1 MNLVCNPKGIIGS
14 QRPKIG
20 IRRILDAGF
29 CNSVLS
35 GRILCDPYEF
45 QNVKRKNFKREEEIY
60 LSEHPEMLR
69 ALAEK
74 RLIIPAKEQ
83 GLEYPIAEAPY
94 ASVELKDEEVD
105 NDVLKQLAKET
116 IRLVGDYN
124 RALGDN
130 DGNSKK
136 ELCHNII
143 VHPLTLGIDRKDEW
157 EVNKT
162 FYLELAALA
171 DELDSNIQI
180 LLINKAKNI
189 NGHLIRGVC
198 AEPEEAIAWVD
209 ELNNEVSHKNADIA
223 KAGNNKRFGL
233 AFDIG
238 TATLCGLDL
247 YEAIAPLGDRLKAV
261 IIRDV
266 DGIHDVSML
275 PYSACMKGA
284 QTGWLYLIRALR
296 KACFDGDLIMD
307 ATSTIGGFP
316 DPLKPSIIKLL
327 KETGDFLSWH
337 IGMEKMV
344 KSTTKRVLFGAG
356 NMCRAYMK
364 DYGEEYPPLFTCDNN
379 SSRWGEEFCGLK
391 IENPEKL
398 KELSEDVTII
408 LCNIYYSEI
417 EDQIKEMGLKN
428 RIEWFSD
435 EYMATFHM
443 DRLKMAGDPI
453 QQKDR
458 K

>member
-29 CNSVLS
+29 CNSVMS
-35 GRILCDPYEF
+35 GKILCDPYEF
-45 QNVKRKNFKREEEIY
+45 KNIKRKNFKREEEFY
-60 LSEHPEMLR
+60 LSEQPERLKE
-69 ALAEK
+69 LAEK
-74 RLIIPAKEQ
+74 RLIIPAKDQ

-94 ASVELKDEEVD
+94 ASIELKAEEVD
-105 NDVLKQLAKET
+105 VDVLKELAKET
-116 IRLVGDYN
+116 IRLVADYN
-124 RALGDN
+124 RTCDDG
-130 DGNSKK
+130 DGNMKK
-136 ELCHNII
+136 NVCHSII
-143 VHPLTLGIDRKDEW
+143 VHPLTVGIDRKDEW
-157 EVNKT
+157 EVNKS
-162 FYLELAALA
+162 FYLELASLA
-171 DELDSNIQI
+171 DELDSSVQI

-209 ELNNEVSHKNADIA
+209 ELNREASYHQKDST
-223 KAGNNKRFGL
+223 KAGNNMRFGL

-238 TATLCGLDL
+238 TATLCGQDL
-247 YEAIAPLGDRLKAV
+247 YEAITPLGNRIKAV

-266 DGIHDVSML
+266 DGINDVSML
-275 PYSACMKGA
+275 AYSACTKGA

-307 ATSTIGGFP
+307 AANTIAGFP
-316 DPLKPSIIKLL
+316 DPLKPSLIEFI
-327 KETGDFLSWH
+327 KETGEFLSWH
-337 IGMEKMV
+337 IGMERMV

-364 DYGEEYPPLFTCDNN
+364 DYGNDYPPLFTCDNN

-417 EDQIKEMGLKN
+417 EEQLKEMGLKN
-428 RIEWFSD
+428 RIERFSD

>member
-14 QRPKIG
+14 LRPKIG
-20 IRRILDAGF
+20 VRRILDAGF
-29 CNSVLS
+29 FDSVLS
-35 GRILCDPYEF
+35 GRALCDPYEF
-45 QNVKRKNFKREEEIY
+45 RNLKRKNFKREEDFY
-60 LSEHPEMLR
+60 LSEEPERLKES
-69 ALAEK
+69 ADK
-74 RLIIPAKEQ
+74 RFILPATEN
-83 GLEYPIAEAPY
+83 GLNLPIAEAPY
-94 ASVELKDEEVD
+94 AAIDLKEDEVD
-105 NDVLKQLAKET
+105 SDVLKELAKET
-116 IRLVGDYN
+116 IKAVVEYN
-124 RALGDN
+124 RKCSEN
-130 DGNSKK
+130 NVNPSY
-136 ELCHNII
+136 CHSII
-143 VHPLTLGIDRKDEW
+143 VHPLTVGIDRKDEW
-157 EVNKT
+157 EVNKS
-162 FYLELAALA
+162 FYMELAALA

-180 LLINKAKNI
+180 LLINKAKDI

-198 AEPEEAIAWVD
+198 SEPQEAIAWVD
-209 ELNNEVSHKNADIA
+209 NLNEDASCQKPDST
-223 KAGNNKRFGL
+223 GNRKRFGL

-238 TATLCGLDL
+238 TATLCGQDL
-247 YEAIAPLGDRLKAV
+247 YEAITPLGDRLKAV

-275 PYSACMKGA
+275 PYSACMKGQ

-296 KACFDGDLIMD
+296 KVDFDGDIIMD

-316 DPLKPSIIKLL
+316 DPLKPSVIKLI
-327 KETGDFLSWH
+327 KETGEFLSWH
-337 IGMEKMV
+337 IGMERMV

-408 LCNIYYSEI
+408 LCNIYYDEI
-417 EDQIKEMGLKN
+417 EEQIKKMGLKN
-428 RIEWFSD
+428 RIERFSD

-443 DRLKMAGDPI
+443 DRIKMAGEPDV
-453 QQKDR
+453 KAR
-458 K
+458 S